1 MRPGWLRK
9 RKNVPGGGTANPK
22 ALRWDLPGGFEACMI
37 WAWLREQGVS
47 MLPSGLMPN
56 RWHDAVREVRLSPP
70 SLEDSVFP
78 TRPPVCHSE
87 LASSIAS
94 WSPDL
99 ASKEQTAQD
108 SLKLP
113 RLIHGSR
120 GKGFHT
126 RLYIVGLI
134 PGLQLKSCVTLD
146 GSLLLPG
153 LYSDNCK
160 GSSHSLPH
168 LRWGAGCKKEWQSAY
183 GRLCKLCALK

>member
-1 MRPGWLRK
+1 
-9 RKNVPGGGTANPK
+9 
-22 ALRWDLPGGFEACMI
+22 MI

-56 RWHDAVREVRLSPP
+56 RWHDAVQEVRLSPP

-78 TRPPVCHSE
+78 THPPVCHSE
-87 LASSIAS
+87 LTSSNSFMVPRPCQQGADSSGFFKTIHVDT
-94 WSPDL
+94 W
-99 ASKEQTAQD
+99 EQRQG
-108 SLKLP
+108 LP
-113 RLIHGSR
+113 
-120 GKGFHT
+120 T

-153 LYSDNCK
+153 LYSDNGK

-168 LRWGAGCKKEWQSAY
+168 LR
-183 GRLCKLCALK
+183 